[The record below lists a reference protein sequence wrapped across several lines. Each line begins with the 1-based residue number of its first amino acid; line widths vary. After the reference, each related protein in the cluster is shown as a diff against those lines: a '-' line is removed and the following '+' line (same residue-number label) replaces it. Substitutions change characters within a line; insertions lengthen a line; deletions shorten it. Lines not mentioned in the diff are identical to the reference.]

1 MYNLFW
7 YFGIY
12 SIDQKESCKNSVWD
26 SNIYMV
32 VMVICYFFIFE
43 AFILKFI
50 VMFSEFGGCEFVIG
64 QTGPF

>member
-32 VMVICYFFIFE
+32 VMVICYFFYLWSIHFE
-43 AFILKFI
+43 
-50 VMFSEFGGCEFVIG
+50 VHCHV
-64 QTGPF
+64 